1 MLPIC
6 DQGSSTEEGPIP
18 RVRLTKST
26 IDNLPVLEKDT
37 VYWDAG
43 LPGFGVKVTP
53 KGRKVFLVMY
63 RVAGA
68 GSRLRKYT
76 IGPYGRATLPMAKAQ
91 AQKIFAARIDGR
103 DPAEEK
109 RQSRRRLVVDRVDD
123 LVETFIREHVA
134 KIGTN
139 RRITSLLR
147 RDVIPYWGAKSIHEI
162 KKRDVSDLVSL
173 IAQRNAHASHRLLK
187 TLKTFFRWCVGRAV
201 IDFSP
206 AEGISSSYRDVSRD
220 RVLTDPELAA
230 VILAARSMP
239 PPYGR
244 IVEFLALTGQRRE
257 EAAQLTWEEIDEK
270 ARTWTIPGSRTK
282 NKRAH
287 IVHLSEPAWK
297 VIQACSGEPYVFGTA
312 RGNRFQR
319 FGKEKRAIDKLCG
332 ITGWRLHDLRRTI
345 VSGMARLGIPPH
357 IADKILNHQA
367 GTISG
372 VAAVYQR
379 HDFLAEREEALDRW
393 GVHVEHIVQKFRPS
407 KDKQSSIAAANKIG
421 LPILGGVDED
431 HRDGCPKSKTA
442 LR

>member
-1 MLPIC
+1 M
-6 DQGSSTEEGPIP
+6 
-18 RVRLTKST
+18 
-26 IDNLPVLEKDT
+26 
-37 VYWDAG
+37 
-43 LPGFGVKVTP
+43 PGFGVKVTP

-134 KIGTN
+134 KIGTS

-206 AEGISSSYRDVSRD
+206 AEGISSPYRDVSRD
-220 RVLTDPELAA
+220 RVLTDQELAA

-257 EAAQLTWEEIDEK
+257 EVAQLTWEEIDEK

-379 HDFLAEREEALDRW
+379 HDFLAGREEALDRW

-407 KDKQSSIAAANKIG
+407 KDEQSSIAAANKIG

-431 HRDGCPKSKTA
+431 RRDGCPESKTA

>member
-1 MLPIC
+1 
-6 DQGSSTEEGPIP
+6 
-18 RVRLTKST
+18 
-26 IDNLPVLEKDT
+26 VLAKDV
-37 VYWDAG
+37 VYWDSG

-63 RVAGA
+63 RLAGA

-76 IGPYGRATLPMAKAQ
+76 IGPYGRVTLPMAKAQ
-91 AQKIFAARIDGR
+91 AQKIFAARLDGR

-109 RQSRRRLVVDRVDD
+109 RQSRRRLVVDRIDD

-139 RRITSLLR
+139 RRITNLLR
-147 RDVIPYWGAKSIHEI
+147 RDVIAHWGTKSIHEI
-162 KKRDVSDLVSL
+162 KKRDVSDLISL

-206 AEGISSSYRDVSRD
+206 AEGISSSYREVSRD
-220 RVLTDPELAA
+220 RVLTDQELAA
-230 VILAARSMP
+230 VIRAARRMP
-239 PPYGR
+239 LPYGR

-257 EAAQLTWEEIDEK
+257 EVAQLKWEELDEK
-270 ARTWTIPGSRTK
+270 TRTWTVPGSRTK
-282 NKRAH
+282 NKKIH

-297 VIQACSGEPYVFGTA
+297 VVEACSGEPYVFGTA
-312 RGNRFQR
+312 TGKRFQR
-319 FGKEKRAIDKLCG
+319 FGKGKRAIDKLCEVAA
-332 ITGWRLHDLRRTI
+332 WRLHDLRRTI

-357 IADKILNHQA
+357 VADKILNHQA

-379 HDFLAEREEALDRW
+379 HDFLAERKEALDRW
-393 GVHVEHIVQKFRPS
+393 GIHVEQIVGTFKAT
-407 KDKQSSIAAANKIG
+407 KDGKPLVQAEST
-421 LPILGGVDED
+421 ED
-431 HRDGCPKSKTA
+431 PDRTGGCPGDLSSTEIDQ
-442 LR
+442 RN